1 MALADKKVLMVVA
14 PAEFDE
20 AEFETTRKVLEGRGV
35 QVKVASTNLGAA
47 RSTAGL
53 LVRPDASLDDIETWE
68 YDAVVFVG
76 GPVARQLF
84 DHEKATKLA
93 KDCEYKVLGALGLA
107 PGILANGGV
116 VKGKR
121 VTADTSVAALIR
133 QKESRFTNQPLEV
146 DEKLVTAA
154 GGRYA
159 EHFGNAILKA
169 LEK

>member
-1 MALADKKVLMVVA
+1 M
-14 PAEFDE
+14 
-20 AEFETTRKVLEGRGV
+20 
-35 QVKVASTNLGAA
+35 
-47 RSTAGL
+47 
-53 LVRPDASLDDIETWE
+53 VRPDVSLDDLKTWE
-68 YDAVVFVG
+68 YDAVIFVG
-76 GPVARQLF
+76 GPGTRQLF

-121 VTADTSVAALIR
+121 VTAETSVAPLLR
-133 QKESRFTNQPLEV
+133 QKEGRFTNQPLEV

-154 GGRYA
+154 GARYA

>member
-1 MALADKKVLMVVA
+1 MALADKKALLVVA
-14 PAEFDE
+14 PTEFDA
-20 AEFETTRKVLEGRGV
+20 AEFETTRKVLEGRGL

-47 RSTAGL
+47 RATTGL
-53 LVRPDASLDDIETWE
+53 MVRPDVSLDDVKTWE
-68 YDAVVFVG
+68 YDAVIFVG
-76 GPVARQLF
+76 GPGARQLF

-121 VTADTSVAALIR
+121 VTAETSVAALLR
-133 QKESRFTNQPLEV
+133 QKEGRFTNQPLEV

>member
-1 MALADKKVLMVVA
+1 MALTDKKVLMVVA
-14 PAEFDE
+14 PVDFDG
-20 AEFETTRKVLEGRGV
+20 AEFETTRKVLEGRGL
-35 QVKVASTNLGAA
+35 QVKVASTGLGTA
-47 RSTAGL
+47 RANTGL
-53 LVRPDASLDDIETWE
+53 MVRPDVSLDDIKTWE

-76 GPVARQLF
+76 GPGARMLF

-121 VTADTSVAALIR
+121 VTADVSVAALVR
-133 QKESRFTNQPLEV
+133 QKEGTYTGQPLEV
-146 DEKLVTAA
+146 HEKLVTAQ

-159 EHFGNAILKA
+159 EHFGNAILQA
-169 LEK
+169 LQK

>member
-1 MALADKKVLMVVA
+1 MALTDKKVLLVVA
-14 PAEFDE
+14 VTDFD
-20 AEFETTRKVLEGRGV
+20 AREFEATRKVLETRGV
-35 QVKVASTNLGAA
+35 QVKVASLALATA
-47 RSTAGL
+47 RATTGL
-53 LVRPDASLDDIETWE
+53 IIRPDVSLEDIKTWE

-76 GPVARQLF
+76 GPGARQLF

-93 KDCEYKVLGALGLA
+93 KDCEFKILGAIGLA

-121 VTADTSVAALIR
+121 VTGDPSVATLLR
-133 QKESRFTNQPLEV
+133 QKEGRFTNQPLEV

-159 EHFGNAILKA
+159 DHFGNAILKA

>member
-14 PAEFDE
+14 QADFD
-20 AEFETTRKVLEGRGV
+20 AVEFETTRKVLEGRGL
-35 QVKVASTNLGAA
+35 QVKVASTALAAA
-47 RSTAGL
+47 RATTGL
-53 LVRPDASLDDIETWE
+53 MVRPDVSLDDIKTWE

-76 GPVARQLF
+76 GPGARRLF

-93 KDCEYKVLGALGLA
+93 KDCEYKVMGALGLA

-121 VTADTSVAALIR
+121 LTADTSVAALLR
-133 QKESRFTNQPLEV
+133 EKEARFTAQPLEV
-146 DEKLVTAA
+146 DEKLVTAQ

-159 EHFGNAILKA
+159 EPFGNAILQA
-169 LEK
+169 LQK

>member
-1 MALADKKVLMVVA
+1 MALTDKKVLMVVA
-14 PAEFDE
+14 PTEFDGV
-20 AEFETTRKVLEGRGV
+20 EFETVRRVFENRGLT
-35 QVKVASTNLGAA
+35 VKVASPALATA
-47 RSTAGL
+47 RATTGL
-53 LVRPDASLDDIETWE
+53 MVRPDVSLDDVKTWE
-68 YDAVVFVG
+68 YDAAIFVG
-76 GPVARQLF
+76 GPGARRLF

-93 KDCEYKVLGALGLA
+93 KDCEFKVLGALGLA

-121 VTADTSVAALIR
+121 VTGNTSIAALLR
-133 QKESRFTNQPLEV
+133 QKEARFTNQPLEV

-154 GGRYA
+154 GGRFA